1 MAFTPFAL
9 EEWQSRFETN
19 VAYNLADSGIDPVR
33 LEELIDTPDKLN
45 ALLAT
50 PLHYPA
56 VGGEELLREL
66 IAAQYPSASLDNV
79 LVTVGAA
86 EANAVVVSVLVEPG
100 DHAVVLEPGYRQ
112 VWGTARNLGADV
124 DAFHLDAEADW
135 RPDIDELR
143 RVLRPNT
150 KLVYVVNPNNPVG
163 TILTDGE
170 IEAIVAAC
178 AEVGAWLVVD
188 EVYRGTERLTD
199 TETPTAW
206 GRYDRLITIG
216 SLSKAYGLP
225 GLRLGWLVAPA
236 KIVQACWRRHEYL
249 TISTGILSMQL
260 AQLAL
265 AEPTR
270 SALLRRT
277 RGLIRAGWDRLRD
290 WVEASD
296 GLISAHAPEATAL
309 AFVRY
314 DLDLPSAHVA
324 DILRTDADV
333 LVAAGADFG
342 VEHHL
347 RITHGLEIG
356 YLEKALERIESA
368 LRSAL
373 VTPRRGVGG

>member
-9 EEWQSRFETN
+9 EAWQSRFETN
-19 VAYNLADSGIDPVR
+19 AAYNLADSGIDPVR
-33 LEELIDTPDKLN
+33 LEELVDTPEKVN

-66 IAAQYPSASLDNV
+66 IAVQYPGAGLNNV

-86 EANAVVVSVLVEPG
+86 EANAVVVQALVESG

-112 VWGTARNLGADV
+112 VWGTVRNLGGDV
-124 DAFHLDAEADW
+124 DTFHLDAEAGW

-143 RVLRPNT
+143 RVLRPDT
-150 KLVYVVNPNNPVG
+150 KLVYIVNPNNPVG
-163 TILTDGE
+163 TIITDGE
-170 IEAIVAAC
+170 LEAIVAAC
-178 AEVGAWLVVD
+178 AKVGAWLVVD
-188 EVYRGTERLTD
+188 EVYRGTERLAD

-225 GLRLGWLVAPA
+225 GLRLGWLVAPTE
-236 KIVQACWRRHEYL
+236 IVQAAWRRHEYL
-249 TISTGILSMQL
+249 AISTGVLSMRL

-265 AEPTR
+265 VEPTR

-277 RGLIRAGWDRLRD
+277 RGLIRSGWARLNE
-290 WVEASD
+290 WVEASG
-296 GLISAHAPEATAL
+296 GLIRAHAPEATAL

-314 DLDLPSAHVA
+314 HLDLPSTQVA

-342 VEHHL
+342 VEHYL
-347 RITHGLEIG
+347 RITHGLELS
-356 YLEKALERIESA
+356 YLEKALERIEST
-368 LRSAL
+368 LRVMSSVSA
-373 VTPRRGVGG
+373 GG